1 MLKRVLV
8 TDNLST
14 AGLKVLEENPEIE
27 LVIKTDPKLTVE
39 QLREELQ
46 EADGIVIR
54 SGTRLTEEVLEG
66 QTRLKA
72 IVRAGVGVDNID
84 IPSAT
89 RQGIVVMN
97 TPGGNTVS
105 TAEHTIAMMMALSRN
120 IAPAGASMREGK
132 WERKLFTGT
141 QLAGKTL
148 GVVGLGRVGIGVAQ
162 RAQALEM
169 RVLGYDPFI
178 SSERA
183 NEFGIE
189 LYRDIDELI
198 PHCQYLTVHT
208 PLTDE
213 TRGVINAERIAKMP
227 KGVRIINC
235 ARGGIVDENDLA
247 DAVESGHVAGAALDV
262 FTKEP
267 PAEDFKLT
275 KLPGVLAT
283 PHLGAS
289 TDEAQELVAVEAS
302 DIIAGF
308 LTRNE
313 VRHAINMAPVSASEM
328 EGMKKY
334 IDLAYRLG
342 LTLAQQTHGEGIK
355 SAEISYRGDAASKHT
370 RLLTSSFASGLLS
383 SALGDRINIVNAN
396 MLAEERG
403 VTISEQTSKEAGDF
417 STMIAAK
424 VVTDNR
430 TLKVAGTMFGH
441 EYLRMVQLDDFQ
453 LDAYL
458 DGCLLIYRHRDVPG
472 LIGFIGSI
480 CGKNNLNIAHMSL
493 GRSQKEPGGD
503 SVAVIN
509 LDAKPSDEVLEEIR
523 NHAEVTGV
531 DIVQLPQAGAPL
543 PWLGL

>member
-1 MLKRVLV
+1 MLHRVLV
-8 TDNLST
+8 TDNLSV

-27 LVIKTDPKLTVE
+27 LVIKTDPKLTVA

-54 SGTRLTEEVLEG
+54 SGTRLTPEVLEG
-66 QTRLKA
+66 HTRLKA
-72 IVRAGVGVDNID
+72 LVRAGVGVDNID

-97 TPGGNTVS
+97 TPGGNTIS
-105 TAEHTIAMMMALSRN
+105 TAEHTVAMMMALSRN
-120 IAPAGASMREGK
+120 IAPAAASMREGK

-141 QLAGKTL
+141 QLAGKTI
-148 GVVGLGRVGIGVAQ
+148 GIVGLGRVGLAVAQ
-162 RAQALEM
+162 RALGLEM
-169 RVLGYDPFI
+169 KVLGYDPFI
-178 SSERA
+178 STERA
-183 NEFGIE
+183 SEFGIE
-189 LYRDIDELI
+189 LYRDVDGLI
-198 PHCQYLTVHT
+198 PHCDYVSVHT

-213 TRGVINAERIAKMP
+213 TRGIINAARIAKMP

-262 FTKEP
+262 FVEEP
-267 PAEDFKLT
+267 PTNTRLT
-275 KLPGVLAT
+275 SLPGVLTT

-302 DIIAGF
+302 EIMVAF

-313 VRHAINMAPVSASEM
+313 VRHAVNMAPVSASEM

-334 IDLAYRLG
+334 IDLAHRLG
-342 LTLAQQTHGEGIK
+342 LVLAQQTHGEGIR
-355 SAEISYRGDAASKHT
+355 SAEIHYRGEVASKHT
-370 RLLTSSFASGLLS
+370 RLLSSAFTAGLLS

-403 VTISEQTSKEAGDF
+403 VPISEETSKKAGDF
-417 STMIAAK
+417 STMIIAE
-424 VVTDNR
+424 VTTDQG
-430 TLKVAGTMFGH
+430 TLRAGGTMFGR
-441 EYLRMVQLDDFQ
+441 EYLRLVLLDDYQLDG
-453 LDAYL
+453 YL
-458 DGCLLIYRHRDVPG
+458 DGTLLIYRHKDVPG
-472 LIGFIGSI
+472 LIGAVGTTL
-480 CGKNNLNIAHMSL
+480 GKNQINIAHMAL
-493 GRSQKEPGGD
+493 GREAERPGGD

-509 LDAKPSDEVLEEIR
+509 LDTRPSDAVLEEIR
-523 NHAEVTGV
+523 QHPNVTGV
-531 DIVQLPQAGAPL
+531 EIVQLPPAGAPL

>member
-46 EADGIVIR
+46 NADGIVIR
-54 SGTRLTEEVLEG
+54 SGTKLTAEVLEG

-183 NEFGIE
+183 SEFGIE

-198 PHCQYLTVHT
+198 PHCQFLTVHT

-247 DAVESGHVAGAALDV
+247 DAVESGHVAGAAFDV

-267 PAEDFKLT
+267 PPEDFRLT

-289 TDEAQELVAVEAS
+289 TDEAQDLVAVEAG
-302 DIIAGF
+302 DIISGF

-342 LTLAQQTHGEGIK
+342 LSLAQQTHGEGIK
-355 SAEISYRGDAASKHT
+355 SAEISYRGEAASKHT

-417 STMIAAK
+417 STMIAGT

-430 TLKVAGTMFGH
+430 TLKVAGTIFGH
-441 EYLRMVQLDDFQ
+441 EYLRMVQMDDFQ

-480 CGKNNLNIAHMSL
+480 CGENNLNIAHMSL

-509 LDAKPSDEVLEEIR
+509 LDAKPSDDVLEEIR
-523 NHAEVTGV
+523 NHADVTGV
-531 DIVQLPQAGAPL
+531 EIVELPEAGAPL

>member
-8 TDNLST
+8 TDNLSA

-54 SGTRLTEEVLEG
+54 SGTKLTAEVLEG
-66 QTRLKA
+66 QGRLKA

-84 IPSAT
+84 IPAAT
-89 RQGIVVMN
+89 KQGIVVMN

-105 TAEHTIAMMMALSRN
+105 TAEHSIAMMMALSRN
-120 IAPAGASMREGK
+120 IAPAAASMRDGK

-148 GVVGLGRVGIGVAQ
+148 GVIGLGRVGLSVVQ

-183 NEFGIE
+183 KEFGVE
-189 LYRDIDELI
+189 LYREIDELV

-213 TRGVINAERIAKMP
+213 TRGVINAERIATMP

-235 ARGGIVDENDLA
+235 ARGGIVDEEALA
-247 DAVESGHVAGAALDV
+247 DALESGHVAGAALDV
-262 FTKEP
+262 FMTEP
-267 PAEDFKLT
+267 PENTRLIS
-275 KLPGVLAT
+275 LPGLLAT

-289 TDEAQELVAVEAS
+289 TDEAQELVAVEAG

-342 LTLAQQTHGEGIK
+342 LTLAQQTCGEGIK
-355 SAEISYRGDAASKHT
+355 SAEICYRGDAAGQHT
-370 RLLTSSFASGLLS
+370 RLLTSSFTAGLLS
-383 SALGDRINIVNAN
+383 SALGDRINIVNAD
-396 MLAEERG
+396 MLTEERG
-403 VTISEQTSKEAGDF
+403 VPISEQTSKQAGDF
-417 STMIAAK
+417 STIIVAT

-430 TLKVAGTMFGH
+430 TLKIGGTLFGR
-441 EYLRMVQLDDFQ
+441 EYLRMVLMDGFQ

-472 LIGFIGSI
+472 LIGYVGTI
-480 CGKNNLNIAHMSL
+480 CGKNNLNIGHMSL
-493 GRSQKEPGGD
+493 GRGQDEPGGD
-503 SVAVIN
+503 SIAVIN
-509 LDAKPSDEVLEEIR
+509 LDAKPSPEVLEEIR
-523 NHAEVTGV
+523 NHPDVTGV
-531 DIVQLPQAGAPL
+531 DIVQLPEAGAPL

>member
-46 EADGIVIR
+46 NADGIVIR
-54 SGTRLTEEVLEG
+54 SGTKLTEEVLEG

-148 GVVGLGRVGIGVAQ
+148 GVIGLGRVGIGVAQ

-183 NEFGIE
+183 SEFGIE

-262 FTKEP
+262 FSKEP
-267 PAEDFKLT
+267 PPEDLKLT

-355 SAEISYRGDAASKHT
+355 TAEISYRGEAASKHT

-417 STMIAAK
+417 STMVVGS

-493 GRSQKEPGGD
+493 GRKQKEPGGD
-503 SVAVIN
+503 SIAVIN

-523 NHAEVTGV
+523 NHDEVTGV
-531 DIVQLPQAGAPL
+531 EIVELPQAGAPL

>member
-1 MLKRVLV
+1 VLKRVLV

-46 EADGIVIR
+46 NADGIVIR
-54 SGTRLTEEVLEG
+54 SGTQLTAEVLEG

-105 TAEHTIAMMMALSRN
+105 TAEHTIAMMMSLSRN

-162 RAQALEM
+162 RAKALEM

-183 NEFGIE
+183 CEYGIE

-267 PAEDFKLT
+267 PPEGFKLT

-289 TDEAQELVAVEAS
+289 TDEAQDLVAVEAG
-302 DIIAGF
+302 DIISGF

-342 LTLAQQTHGEGIK
+342 LSLAQQTHGEGIK

-417 STMIAAK
+417 STMVAGS

-503 SVAVIN
+503 SVAIIN
-509 LDAKPSDEVLEEIR
+509 LDAKPSDDVLEEIR
-523 NHAEVTGV
+523 NHADVTGV
-531 DIVQLPQAGAPL
+531 DIVELPKAGAPL